1 MKTNSIHIS
10 QDDRTRIQLLINA
23 LVSDPR
29 AARLIARLREE
40 ISRAIVVPFLPAN
53 VVGLNSTAVV
63 RDLESGELDEF
74 TLTLPERADA
84 NDGRLS
90 LLAPLGTAIL
100 GFSEGDEFAWEMPG
114 GVRRLRIERVTQPA
128 EAVASANS

>member
-1 MKTNSIHIS
+1 MNTKLIHIS
-10 QDDRTRIQLLINA
+10 QPDYTRIQLLISA
-23 LVSDPR
+23 LRSDQRSAKVIEKLRGELER
-29 AARLIARLREE
+29 AVVLPELPPH
-40 ISRAIVVPFLPAN
+40 IVG
-53 VVGLNSTAVV
+53 VGSTADV
-63 RDLESGELDEF
+63 RDLESGDLDRF
-74 TLTLPERADA
+74 TLTLPEQADA
-84 NDGRLS
+84 ARGKLS

>member
-1 MKTNSIHIS
+1 MNTKPIHIS
-10 QDDRTRIQLLINA
+10 QSDYARIQLLISGIR
-23 LVSDPR
+23 SDQRSAKVIEKLRGELER
-29 AARLIARLREE
+29 AVVLPELPPH
-40 ISRAIVVPFLPAN
+40 IVG
-53 VVGLNSTAVV
+53 VGSTADVL
-63 RDLESGELDEF
+63 DLESGDLDRF
-74 TLTLPERADA
+74 TLTLPEQADA
-84 NDGRLS
+84 VRGKLS

>member
-1 MKTNSIHIS
+1 MNIKPIHIS
-10 QDDRTRIQLLINA
+10 QSDFARIQLL
-23 LVSDPR
+23 VSGLRGDQR
-29 AARLIARLREE
+29 AAKVITKLREE
-40 ISRAIVVPFLPAN
+40 LERAVVLPELPPHIVG
-53 VVGLNSTAVV
+53 VGSTADV
-63 RDLESGELDEF
+63 RDLESGDLDRF
-74 TLTLPERADA
+74 TLTLPEQADA
-84 NDGRLS
+84 ARGKLS